1 MIWARLSTLWRAK
14 NARRTFFS
22 WVASLAIVGLV
33 VGGAIASTGYQA
45 QRIELD
51 DGAVWVSSGA
61 KLAVGRANTHINELN
76 TVFSTES
83 ALVDLIQDGANA
95 FVVNDTKRAL
105 EQIDQASGQ
114 ISDSI
119 PLPAEVTVAVLT
131 KATIVLHSP
140 TTGDVWLVPVT
151 GVASFDATGPPS
163 FSVGKKSI
171 LVATPEGLIAAVSA
185 DTGVVTTLDLLSGGA
200 PQTEQ
205 LDETFAPGTVDIT
218 IANERWVVLDRA
230 DARVM
235 TAARSIELASAD
247 EAGTGT
253 GIGNLD
259 EAVLQR
265 PGGHTG
271 VILIGHRGG
280 LAQVN
285 IDNGELGAQASSS
298 RGRPAAPVIV
308 GDCAY
313 AAWSSGQVFSQ
324 CGDDAAFTDTADGAT
339 ASARLIFRVSGTS
352 VALNDELSGTS
363 WSVQDGI
370 HRIDNWDDLLSEQ
383 ETQKLVVQSDT
394 GETPEFETSP
404 LPPVAVDDDMG
415 ARPARQTSLP
425 VLLNDY
431 DPNGDALVI
440 DSVTPIAASTGRV
453 QIAPDRTQVM
463 LTLESSATGVV
474 QFDYTISDGRG
485 QNASATVTVTV
496 RSPEENSPPIQAR
509 ATRADVATGAHV
521 VMNVLGDWVDPDG
534 DAIFLAAAETSAP
547 DTVSFTP
554 AGRVA
559 FTDSGVG
566 GGGERQ
572 ASLEVSDGRA
582 SGFGV
587 ATIQVR
593 APGAVPIVAETFAV
607 LALADQPIT
616 ISPAA
621 HLRGGAGPL
630 SLTGVPAVP
639 GLTISTNFDAFSFT
653 VVSPRVGTTYV
664 SYAVTDGESAATG
677 LVRLDVIEVPDAA
690 SRPITAEHSVVVP
703 LQQTRT
709 LDVTASDIDPAGGVL
724 LVTGVVNVPETSGV
738 QVEVVDHRILRIT
751 LTRPLDGAVVFGYR
765 VSNGI
770 SSAEGSVTVM
780 QAPASTLAQA
790 PIALPDFASVRVG
803 DVISIP
809 VVKNDIHP
817 GGGLLSLAPEL
828 DQNVPAEAGLLF
840 VAGSTLRYL
849 APTTPG
855 TYSAVYR
862 LNADNGQWASGT
874 VTITVRAVDESTNQ
888 APRPAPVSARVLSGQ
903 SVRVQ
908 IPLVGIDPD
917 GDSVQFIGL
926 GTNPEK
932 GSITNVGGDWFEYE
946 AAPYATGTDVFTYS
960 VVDAL
965 GAQASAQVRVGI
977 AEPLAGARNPVA
989 VADEVLARPGYTVN
1003 IPALANDSDPDGRPL
1018 TITSVTPTDVSVS
1031 AEVVD
1036 NIVQVV
1042 VPNTP
1047 GRYGMVYEISN
1058 DVAGTSSNFITV
1070 DVRESAPLNRPNIS
1084 DAVVSL
1090 SDILEQD
1097 TVDVNVLDGA
1107 FFADGPLASLRP
1119 EIVSGYGTT
1128 ARVLASGTRGPG
1140 FVRVDVQAQSQV
1152 IPFRVAHPGDA
1163 AIAAY
1168 AFIWV
1173 PGTDDALPQR
1183 KRGAA
1188 LLTVESQQTLL
1199 IDLSE
1204 YVIAALGKTI
1214 KLTDVAKVR
1223 ATHADGS
1230 PLVIDDNTLTYTSED
1245 RYFGPASISFEV
1257 TDGDSASASAPG
1269 ARTAV
1274 IVLPI
1279 TVTPRENQPPVV
1291 VGAQVDIEPGQS
1303 KEIDLV
1309 KVTRYPYVN
1318 DQDELRYTV
1327 AGAADGISAQLDGQK
1342 LTVTARDDAT
1352 KGESVA
1358 LTITVRDLVRAG
1370 SPGAVVVRVVPSS
1383 RPLAIPAPDSV
1394 IAPRGE
1400 TQTVDVLANDNATNP
1415 FPGQPLRVVA
1425 VRGLDSANLPE
1436 GVTVT
1441 PSADRSRLT
1450 VAVSRSAA
1458 PSDTTLEYQVADA
1471 TDDPDR
1477 YSWGTI
1483 SISVQDVPN
1492 APPAPVRA
1500 AGFVSGQL
1508 TLSWAA
1514 PASNNAPI
1522 TGYIVENDA
1531 GYRHECSATVC
1542 TLEGLPIGQRS
1553 RFSVT
1558 ATNSI
1563 GTSPPSPWSASLSA
1577 DLVPAAPSTVTLRTI
1592 SANDSRAAGHPE
1604 GGGLIVDWAAVAN
1617 PAGGSPVT
1625 SYRVVILEG
1634 GGIVSQLDVN
1644 AGTTSTPPQWLE
1656 AGRAY
1661 KARVT
1666 SRNDADTAEWQST
1679 TSSTV
1684 VALGPPVTNG
1694 GFTATQS
1701 GSGGQVDL
1709 SWNAVSGN
1717 GSSTVNYF
1725 VAGSASAFSSSSCPA
1740 NRGTAVTSGT
1750 TFTDPTTKPSGT
1762 YHYAL
1767 SADNGWSCSV
1777 QTRSVLIVIPPVTPG
1792 EASYTDARAGE
1803 GLLGADAAFF
1813 VDVPTTSAGLAVSA
1827 WEALV
1832 GTTWVTM
1839 TTSAA
1844 STPPSTPTFEISR
1857 DAFVAA
1863 GGVTGQAHSVVIRG
1877 CSSPGVCG
1885 AQSPSPGKSVTILA
1899 TPATP

>member
-1 MIWARLSTLWRAK
+1 MIRARLSTLWRTK
-14 NARRTFFS
+14 NARRTLFS
-22 WVASLAIVGLV
+22 WVASLSIVGLV

-76 TVFSTES
+76 TVLSTES
-83 ALVDLIQDGANA
+83 ARVDLIQDSVNA

-105 EQIDQASGQ
+105 EHIDQASGQ
-114 ISDSI
+114 ISDSM

-131 KATIVLHSP
+131 PTTIVLHAP
-140 TTGDVWLVPVT
+140 TTGEVWLVPVT

-163 FSVGKKSI
+163 FSVGKDSV
-171 LVATPEGLIAAVSA
+171 LVATIEGLIAAVSA
-185 DTGVVTTLDLLSGGA
+185 DTGLVTTLDLLSGGS
-200 PQTEQ
+200 PQTTQ
-205 LDETFAPGTVDIT
+205 LDGTFGPGSLDIT
-218 IANERWVVLDRA
+218 IADKRWVVLDRA

-235 TAARSIELASAD
+235 TAARSIELASTN
-247 EAGTGT
+247 EAGAGT

-259 EAVLQR
+259 EAMLQR

-285 IDNGELGAQASSS
+285 IDNGELGTQASSS

-308 GDCAY
+308 GACAY
-313 AAWSSGQVFSQ
+313 GAWSSGQVFSQ
-324 CGDDAAFTDTADGAT
+324 CGNEAAFTDTADGTT
-339 ASARLIFRVSGTS
+339 ASARLVFRVSGAS

-363 WSVQDGI
+363 WSVHDGV
-370 HRIDNWDDLLSEQ
+370 HRIDNWDDLLAAQ

-394 GETPEFETSP
+394 GETPEFETTP
-404 LPPVAVDDDMG
+404 LPPVAVNDDMG

-463 LTLESSATGVV
+463 LTLESAATGVV

-485 QNASATVTVTV
+485 QSASATVTVTV
-496 RSPEENSPPIQAR
+496 RTAEENAPPVQAR
-509 ATRADVATGAHV
+509 ATRADVATGAQV
-521 VMNVLGDWVDPDG
+521 IVNVLGDWVDPDG
-534 DAIFLAAAETSAP
+534 DAIFLLAAETSVP

-559 FTDSGVG
+559 FTDAGAG

-572 ASLEVSDGRA
+572 VSLEVSDGRA

-587 ATIQVR
+587 ASIQVR
-593 APGAVPIVAETFAV
+593 APGTVPIVAETFAV
-607 LALADQPIT
+607 LALAEQPIT

-653 VVSPRVGTTYV
+653 VVSPRVGTTYL

-690 SRPITAEHSVVVP
+690 SRPITAAHSIIVP

-709 LDVTASDIDPAGGVL
+709 LDVTASDVDPAGGVL

-751 LTRPLDGAVVFGYR
+751 LTKPLDSSVVFGYR

-780 QAPASTLAQA
+780 QAPASTVAQA
-790 PIALPDFASVRVG
+790 PIAMPDFASVRVG

-809 VVKNDIHP
+809 VLKNDIHP
-817 GGGLLSLAPEL
+817 GGGLLSLAAEL
-828 DQNVPAEAGLLF
+828 DQNVPTEAGLLF
-840 VAGSTLRYL
+840 VTGSTLRYL

-874 VTITVRAVDESTNQ
+874 VTITVRAVDEATNQ
-888 APRPAPVSARVLSGQ
+888 APQPTTVSARVLSGQ

-917 GDSVQFIGL
+917 GDSVQFVGL
-926 GTNPEK
+926 ETNPEK
-932 GSITNVGGDWFEYE
+932 GAITSVGGDWFEYE
-946 AAPYATGTDVFTYS
+946 AEPYATGTDVFTYS

-977 AEPLAGARNPVA
+977 AEQLAGARNPVA
-989 VADEVLARPGYTVN
+989 VADEVMARPGYTVYVR
-1003 IPALANDSDPDGRPL
+1003 ALANDSDPDGRPL
-1018 TITSVTPTDVSVS
+1018 TITSVTPTDASVS
-1031 AEVVD
+1031 ADVVD
-1036 NIVQVV
+1036 NIVRVV

-1070 DVRESAPLNRPNIS
+1070 DVRESAPLNRPNVS

-1090 SDILEQD
+1090 SDILGQD

-1107 FFADGPLASLRP
+1107 FFADGPIASLRP

-1128 ARVLASGTRGPG
+1128 ARVLASGARGPG
-1140 FVRVDVQAQSQV
+1140 IVRVDVQAQSQV

-1183 KRGAA
+1183 KRGVAP
-1188 LLTVESQQTLL
+1188 LTVESQQTLS

-1214 KLTDVAKVR
+1214 TLTDVAKVR

-1230 PLVIDDNTLTYTSED
+1230 RLVVDDNTLTYTSED

-1257 TDGDSASASAPG
+1257 TDGDSASAPG

-1318 DQDELRYTV
+1318 DQDELSFTV
-1327 AGAADGISAQLDGQK
+1327 TGSTDGISAQLDGQK
-1342 LTVTARDDAT
+1342 LTVTAQDDAA

-1358 LTITVRDLVRAG
+1358 LTITVRDLVRLG
-1370 SPGAVVVRVVPSS
+1370 SPGAVVVRVVPST
-1383 RPLAIPAPDSV
+1383 RPLAIPAADSV
-1394 IAPRGE
+1394 IAPRGD
-1400 TQTVDVLANDNATNP
+1400 TQTVDVLANDSATNP
-1415 FPGQPLRVVA
+1415 FPGRPLRVVA
-1425 VRGLDSANLPE
+1425 VRGLGSANLPA
-1436 GVTVT
+1436 GVVVT
-1441 PSADRSRLT
+1441 PSADRSQLT
-1450 VAVSRSAA
+1450 VTVALSAA

-1471 TDDPDR
+1471 TDDRDR
-1477 YSWGTI
+1477 YTWGTI

-1500 AGFVSGQL
+1500 SGFTSGQL

-1531 GYRHECSATVC
+1531 GYRHECAATVC
-1542 TLEGLPIGQRS
+1542 TLEGLPTGQRS

-1558 ATNSI
+1558 ATNAI

-1592 SANDSRAAGHPE
+1592 SANDSRTAGHPE
-1604 GGGLIVDWAAVAN
+1604 GGGLIVDWATVAN

-1634 GGIVSQLDVN
+1634 GGIVSQLDVD

-1661 KARVT
+1661 QARVT
-1666 SRNDADTAEWQST
+1666 SRNDADTGDWQST

-1717 GSSTVNYF
+1717 GSSTLNYF
-1725 VAGSASAFSSSSCPA
+1725 IAGSASPFGSSSCPA
-1740 NRGTAVTSGT
+1740 NRGTAVTAGT
-1750 TFTDPTTKPSGT
+1750 TFTDATTKPSGT
-1762 YHYAL
+1762 YYYAL
-1767 SADNGWSCSV
+1767 SADNGWSCAV

-1792 EASYTDARAGE
+1792 TASYTDARAGD
-1803 GLLGADAAFF
+1803 GLLGEDAAFF
-1813 VDVPTTSAGLAVSA
+1813 VDVPTTSAGLAVSV

-1839 TTSAA
+1839 TA
-1844 STPPSTPTFEISR
+1844 STAGTPPTTPTFEISR

-1885 AQSPSPGKSVTILA
+1885 AQSPSPGTSVDILA
-1899 TPATP
+1899 PPASP